1 MSEAVTLHKHL
12 IVYVLEKQFS
22 ITFSCRPSSI
32 SAIISFTVSGY
43 AHVYYEHIL
52 FHFEHTYQYI
62 CLVHEV
68 ILGLITNTGSLEPL
82 VSTYMK
88 M

>member
-1 MSEAVTLHKHL
+1 MFTLAG
-12 IVYVLEKQFS
+12 S
-22 ITFSCRPSSI
+22 RAS
-32 SAIISFTVSGY
+32 
-43 AHVYYEHIL
+43 YEHIL
-52 FHFEHTYQYI
+52 FHFEYTYQYI

-68 ILGLITNTGSLEPL
+68 ILGLITTTGSLEPL

>member
-1 MSEAVTLHKHL
+1 MFTLAG
-12 IVYVLEKQFS
+12 S
-22 ITFSCRPSSI
+22 RAS
-32 SAIISFTVSGY
+32 
-43 AHVYYEHIL
+43 YEHIL